1 MSNYFVVA
9 VILFLGCAN
18 CNVVKNPAND
28 DPCKGKEDGIYGTG
42 DSFGYMTC
50 KNQHASYVSCGN
62 ELFDA
67 CTKRCVNPEQVN
79 MGNIC
84 ECRSNGNVMD
94 PWNCHKY
101 ITCSNGY
108 HYLFNCSRP
117 QLVYDPSVDRCVQPA
132 ARPCKEV
139 KKESHYLHL
148 VPQKRNW
155 NDAQANCKKLGGN
168 LATIVSGSENAKIFS
183 MISKSKIDVAWFGY
197 NDIAVEG
204 HWVWVGRK
212 TSYANWHKGEP
223 NNLGNEDCG
232 SMIRNWNGQWND
244 YSCNN
249 QYASVCEIPT
259 SVSVP
264 KEEEASGL
272 TKIMDMLFSWKK

>member
-18 CNVVKNPAND
+18 CNVVKNPTND

-67 CTKRCVNPEQVN
+67 CTKRCVNP
-79 MGNIC
+79 
-84 ECRSNGNVMD
+84 
-94 PWNCHKY
+94 
-101 ITCSNGY
+101 
-108 HYLFNCSRP
+108 
-117 QLVYDPSVDRCVQPA
+117 A

-139 KKESHYLHL
+139 RKESHYLHL

-249 QYASVCEIPT
+249 KYASICEIPT

-272 TKIMDMLFSWKK
+272 TKIMDMLFPWRNPAE